1 MNIPKFALTHKVIIH
16 FILILTL
23 LAGVSAYQKIGR
35 LEDAPFVIKQARITV
50 SYPGASA
57 EEVEQLV
64 TDPIEEALQKVR
76 NYYYIKS
83 ESKAGS
89 AVIDFFLQ
97 NHTDPNE
104 VPQIWDEMRRKV
116 NDLTPRLPAG
126 VTSVSINDDFG
137 DVFGYYFAV
146 VADPGFNYEELEDYS
161 DFIKKEL
168 ITAADV
174 SRIEM
179 FGIQNRVVNIKISND
194 KLANSGILPNQVVQT
209 LNSQNRLI
217 NTGNLRSDANEIRI
231 SAEGTFQSLDE
242 IGELIIMGQGGKQM
256 RLKEL
261 AAIEKDFI
269 DPPVYKMRVNGK
281 AAIGIGISTRKGG
294 NAVLMGQEVTERLE
308 KLKSR
313 LPLGIEIVGL
323 YYQDRI
329 AEEANKDFILNLII
343 SISIVVV
350 LILLAMGVR
359 AGILIGSGLL
369 FSIIGTVA
377 IMLPMG
383 IEFHRTSL
391 ASFIIAMGM
400 LVDNAIVVTD
410 NGQMNMRMG
419 MSKSEALEK
428 GAYLPQ
434 WGLFGATF
442 IAIFS
447 FLPLY
452 VAKSA
457 TAEIMAPLFIV
468 IGFSLFLS
476 WIFALIQTTVYGD
489 FLLKM
494 PKGEQ
499 KDPYD
504 SKFYHKLGGIIESTI
519 RFKWI
524 MLIFSIALFI
534 LSLFVFRTVK
544 RDFIA
549 PVEKPYYRMDYF
561 LPQGVSIYTLEEYV
575 KEVEDYLLKDEN
587 VKTVSVS
594 LGTSSLRYYL
604 ASKSFTVRPNFANF
618 TIEMKDSKFVDNAM
632 VNLREF
638 IHSNQPGVMPLL
650 SKYIVAAQPEGT
662 VEATFL
668 GPDIDTLRML
678 SSKAMEIM
686 EQEPKAEYIRSSW
699 GNKTLKWSPVY
710 SQQKGQQAGIS
721 RETIARGLL
730 RLTDGQPV
738 GVYREG
744 TRTMPIL
751 VKDAD
756 KENFDLS
763 NIGSITMVN
772 PSGKVIILEQV
783 VDGYNIDFEEWVIR
797 RYNRERALAAQCEPI
812 EGVKNPEIEAVLVP
826 KIEKIPLPE
835 GYRLFWDGMKF
846 KQQESLSSILAPF
859 PMALLLMIVT
869 LILLYNSFKKT
880 FIIFSMVPLLIIG
893 VAFGLK
899 LSGLYFSFFAILGVL
914 GLIGMVIKNAIVLID
929 QSDIEMNENKKS
941 RYDAIV
947 FAAKARAIPVAM
959 AAGTTIMGMIP
970 LIPDAMFGSLAVT
983 IMGGLFGSTL
993 LTIFILPPIYAIF
1006 YGLGKKEN
1014 TKNEK

>member
-1 MNIPKFALTHKVIIH
+1 MNIPKFALTHKVIVH

-23 LAGVSAYQKIGR
+23 LAGISAYQKIGR

-50 SYPGASA
+50 QYPGASP

-64 TDPIEEALQKVR
+64 TDPIEETLQKVR
-76 NYYYIKS
+76 NYNYIKS

-89 AVIDFFLQ
+89 AVIDFFLK
-97 NHTDPNE
+97 NHTKPEE

-116 NDLTPRLPAG
+116 NDLTPKLPAG

-137 DVFGYYFAV
+137 DVFGYYFAI
-146 VADPGFNYEELEDYS
+146 VADEGFNYEELEDYA
-161 DFIKKEL
+161 DFVKKQL
-168 ITAADV
+168 ITATDV
-174 SRIEM
+174 SRIEL
-179 FGIQNRVVNIKISND
+179 FGVQNRVVNIKISNE
-194 KLANSGILPNQVVQT
+194 KLANSGVLPGQVVQT
-209 LNSQNRLI
+209 LNSQNKLI
-217 NTGNLRSDANEIRI
+217 KTGNLQSDANEIRI
-231 SAEGTFQSLDE
+231 SAEGTFQSLEE
-242 IGELIIMGQGGKQM
+242 IEELIILSQGGKQM

-261 AAIEKDFI
+261 ATVEKAFI
-269 DPPVYKMRVNGK
+269 DPPAFKMRVNGQP
-281 AAIGIGISTRKGG
+281 AIGVGISTRKGG
-294 NAVLMGQEVTERLE
+294 NAVLMGEEVSKRLE
-308 KLKSR
+308 KLRSQ
-313 LPLGIEIVGL
+313 LPVGIDTVGL

-329 AEEANKDFILNLII
+329 AEEANQDFIINLLI
-343 SISIVVV
+343 SIAIVVV

-359 AGILIGSGLL
+359 AGILIGTGLL
-369 FSIIGTVA
+369 FSIIGTIA

-410 NGQMNMRMG
+410 NGQMNMRLG
-419 MSKSEALEK
+419 MSKFEALMK
-428 GAYLPQ
+428 GAYQPQ

-452 VAKSA
+452 VAKSS

-476 WIFALIQTTVYGD
+476 WVFALIQTTVYGD

-504 SKFYHKLGGIIESTI
+504 TKFYAKLESIIKWTI
-519 RFKWI
+519 DHKWI
-524 MLIFSIALFI
+524 MLVFSVVLFI
-534 LSLFVFRTVK
+534 ASLAVFKTVK

-549 PVEKPYYRMDYF
+549 PVDKPMFRMDYF
-561 LPQGVSIYTLEEYV
+561 LPQGVSIYTLEEHV
-575 KEVEDYLLKDEN
+575 KEVEDYLMADEN
-587 VKTVSVS
+587 LKTVSVS

-618 TIEMKDSKFVDNAM
+618 TIEMADSKYVDEAM
-632 VNLREF
+632 DNLREF
-638 IHSNQPGVMPLL
+638 ILTHQPGAMPLL
-650 SKYIVAAQPEGT
+650 TKFIVAAQPEAT

-678 SSKAMEIM
+678 STKAMAIM
-686 EQEPKAEYIRSSW
+686 KEEPKAEYVRSSW
-699 GNKTLKWSPVY
+699 GNKTMKWMPVY
-710 SQQKGQQAGIS
+710 SQQKGQQVGIT
-721 RETIARGLL
+721 RESMARSLL
-730 RLTDGQPV
+730 RLTEGQPV
-738 GVYREG
+738 GVFREG
-744 TRTMPIL
+744 KRSMPIL
-751 VKDAD
+751 VKDHN
-756 KENFDLS
+756 KEIFDMS
-763 NIGSITMVN
+763 NIGSLTMVN
-772 PSGKVIILEQV
+772 PSGKVIFLEQV
-783 VDGYNIDFEEWVIR
+783 INGYDIDFEDWVIR

-812 EGVKNPEIEAVLVP
+812 QGIKNPELEASLVS
-826 KIEKIPLPE
+826 KIDSIPLPE

-846 KQQESLSSILAPF
+846 KQAESLASVLAPF

-880 FIIFSMVPLLIIG
+880 LIIFSMVPLLLIG

-899 LSGLYFSFFAILGVL
+899 LSGLYFSFFAILGIL

-929 QSDIEMNENKKS
+929 QSDIEMTEHSKS

-970 LIPDAMFGSLAVT
+970 LIPDAMFGGLAVT

-1014 TKNEK
+1014 SKKKK